1 MDFKI
6 LKWIVIILPL
16 ILLYY
21 FMGINGILIY
31 IGILFL
37 WFVTSPLLNTIN
49 DPNTSS
55 SQKMMAGLVLIGLMI
70 ALFYLSRYINWNELF
85 G

>member
-1 MDFKI
+1 
-6 LKWIVIILPL
+6 
-16 ILLYY
+16 
-21 FMGINGILIY
+21 MGINGILIY

>member
-6 LKWIVIILPL
+6 LKWVMIILPL

-21 FMGINGILIY
+21 FMGQNGILIY
-31 IGILFL
+31 IGVVFL
-37 WFVTSPLLNTIN
+37 WFIMSPILNTIN

-55 SQKMMAGLVLIGLMI
+55 SQKMIAAFVLILLI
-70 ALFYLSRYINWNELF
+70 VILFYLSKFINLNEIF

>member
-1 MDFKI
+1 MDFKV

-21 FMGINGILIY
+21 FLGVNGVLIY
-31 IGILFL
+31 IGLLFV
-37 WFVTSPLLNTIN
+37 WFITSPLLNTIN

-55 SQKMMAGLVLIGLMI
+55 SQKMMAIIVLVLLILV
-70 ALFYLSRYINWNELF
+70 LFYLYKYINWNDVF
-85 G
+85 S

>member
-6 LKWIVIILPL
+6 FKWVMIILPL

-21 FMGINGILIY
+21 FLEMNGILIY
-31 IGILFL
+31 IGVVFL
-37 WFVTSPLLNTIN
+37 WFITSPLLNTIN

-55 SQKMMAGLVLIGLMI
+55 SQKMVSAIVLILLVVI
-70 ALFYLSRYINWNELF
+70 LFYLSRFIKWNEIF
-85 G
+85 S